1 MDHAVALVETYLR
14 VNGYLT
20 VTEFPVIDS
29 IGGSYRATTDLDVLA
44 FRFPGAGARW
54 SRQADGNR
62 HVDPELAV
70 PVDAADM
77 IIAEVKEG
85 KATLNHAGAD
95 PQVLQAA
102 LARFGCCKTHDAEA
116 AVRELIRRG
125 RAQTHCGHTVRLVVF
140 AALAEGSHPHF
151 QFVSLAHVAQF
162 LHDYICEHWE
172 AVRAAQFKDP
182 VFGLFVA
189 LEKAQRAR
197 RALFSIQ
204 GGANAQSC

>member
-20 VTEFPVIDS
+20 ATEFPVIEAVR
-29 IGGSYRATTDLDVLA
+29 GGYRATTDLDVLA

-54 SRQADGNR
+54 SRQADGR

-77 IIAEVKEG
+77 IVAEVKEG
-85 KATLNHAGAD
+85 KATFNHAGTS

-102 LARFGCCKTHDAEA
+102 LTRFGCCQPHD
-116 AVRELIRRG
+116 VGRTVTDLIRRG
-125 RAQTHCGHTVRLVVF
+125 RAYTHCGHTVRLVVF
-140 AALAEGSHPHF
+140 ASSMEGSNQQFHF
-151 QFVSLAHVAQF
+151 VQLDHVAQF
-162 LHDYICEHWE
+162 LRDYICEHWE
-172 AVRAAQFKDP
+172 AVHAAQFKDP

-189 LEKAQRAR
+189 LEKAR
-197 RALFSIQ
+197 RASLTGLPIHGELHAQ
-204 GGANAQSC
+204 GY